1 MTVKCP
7 GQDQRFWEPEDIFEA
22 ACPNCGDSIE
32 FWKDEPQAKCP
43 ACHEVI
49 PNPKLDMGCAKW
61 CKFADECL
69 GRNASEQ
76 SKVLCNKLIADLRE
90 LAGGDKGYISSCLN
104 VLKHAQKI
112 QLNEGGDPLVVKATA
127 VFCQIGRLDGQSGDT
142 GLTAVRGILGKHVV
156 GDELIEEVCVI
167 IKALESG
174 QTVDSLEFSII
185 SDAILLAKTSVK
197 GEDVQFVTETAKRI
211 YNAC

>member
-1 MTVKCP
+1 MAKCP
-7 GQDQRFWEPEDIFEA
+7 GQDQRFWEPDDIFEA

-32 FWKDEPQAKCP
+32 FWKDEPQVRCP

-76 SKVLCNKLIADLRE
+76 SKVLCNKLIAELRE
-90 LAGGDKGYISSCLN
+90 LAGGNKGYIGSCLEI
-104 VLKHAQKI
+104 LKHAQKI
-112 QLNEGGDPLVVKATA
+112 QLNEGGQPLVVKAA
-127 VFCQIGRLDGQSGDT
+127 ALFCQIDSVVDDD
-142 GLTAVRGILGKHVV
+142 LTHVREILGKHVV
-156 GDELIEEVCVI
+156 DDELIADVCAI
-167 IKALESG
+167 ISSLRSG

-185 SDAILLAKTSVK
+185 SDAKLLAEKS
-197 GEDVQFVTETAKRI
+197 GEGGREQFVTETGKRI
-211 YNAC
+211 FDSM